1 MKIFSICALKITERL
16 KICQR
21 FESFTAADR
30 KRAGFLGASLVMLQ
44 QKNPDVDPHVVAQE
58 ERGRTSATNRLRSAA

>member
-1 MKIFSICALKITERL
+1 MKTFSICALKITER
-16 KICQR
+16 
-21 FESFTAADR
+21 SFTAADR

-44 QKNPDVDPHVVAQE
+44 QKNPDVDPHVVTQE